1 MNTGINMLLS
11 AEGGYERLF
20 NLDLQLLF
28 DSCLTLIAVFVLFL
42 VASYFLFNP
51 ARKFLNGRSDRIKND
66 LDTAASEKEAAL
78 AMKAEYEAKLK
89 AVDKEVDQILS
100 EARKKASAN
109 ESKIIEEARAEAA
122 AIIQRANVEAELEKK
137 RVANEVKQE
146 MVTIAS
152 LMAGKV
158 VAGNIDTTIQD
169 SLIEET
175 LKEIGDNTWLS

>member
-1 MNTGINMLLS
+1 MSTGINMLLT

-20 NLDLQLLF
+20 NLDFQLLF
-28 DSCLTLIAVFVLFL
+28 DSVLTLIAVFVLFL

-51 ARKFLNGRSDRIKND
+51 ARKFLNGRTERIKND
-66 LDTAASEKEAAL
+66 IDSAAADKEAAL

-89 AVDKEVDQILS
+89 EVDKEVDRILS
-100 EARKKASAN
+100 DARKKATAN
-109 ESKIIEEARAEAA
+109 ESRIIEKAHEEAA
-122 AIIQRANVEAELEKK
+122 AIIERANVEAELEKK

-146 MVTIAS
+146 MIQVAS

-169 SLIEET
+169 SLIDET
-175 LKEIGDNTWLS
+175 LKEIGDSTWLS